1 MAETTLLSDKL
12 EKRPQA
18 FIFNALDFEDGTP
31 TMPRKGSTI
40 DEEAGEGDVSS
51 DLQSIK
57 TGGSQNSLNNGAAL
71 DNAEQFE
78 SLKQKKEK
86 MEKGIQLWVAD

>member
-1 MAETTLLSDKL
+1 MVNIA
-12 EKRPQA
+12 
-18 FIFNALDFEDGTP
+18 DFEDGTP

-40 DEEAGEGDVSS
+40 DEEGGEGGDG

-57 TGGSQNSLNNGAAL
+57 AGGSQNSLNNGQPL

-86 MEKGIQLWVAD
+86 KLKGIQL